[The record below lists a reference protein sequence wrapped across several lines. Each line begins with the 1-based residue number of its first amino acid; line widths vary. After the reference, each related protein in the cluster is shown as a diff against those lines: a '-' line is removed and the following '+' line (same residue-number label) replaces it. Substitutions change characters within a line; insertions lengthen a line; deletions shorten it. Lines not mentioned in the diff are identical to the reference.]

1 MAIRPF
7 SVWSEGRKVGTL
19 NTADDEIK
27 NEGALQIGDSGKVLG
42 FSSGA
47 VTTAT
52 SIDTIILVEGTPATQ
67 RFVESLMAGRP
78 VKIQLG
84 VIDGKVDKRDMWITS
99 AKRTCSHENGTLKG
113 SFSLVGGAPNLT

>member
-1 MAIRPF
+1 MAIRPY
-7 SVWSEGRKVGTL
+7 SVWAEGRKVATL
-19 NTADDEIK
+19 NASDDEIK
-27 NEGALQIGDSGKVLG
+27 NAGELCIIDGGEVGG

-67 RFVESLMAGRP
+67 RFVESLMAGRA
-78 VKIQLG
+78 VNIQLG
-84 VIDGKVDKRDMWITS
+84 VIDGKVDKRKMWITS

-113 SFSLVGGAPNLT
+113 AFSLVGGAPTLT

>member
-7 SVWSEGRKVGTL
+7 SVWSEGRKIATL
-19 NTADDEIK
+19 NAADDEIT
-27 NEGALQIGDSGKVLG
+27 NDGELCIGDSGQTLG

-47 VTTAT
+47 IKTNT

-67 RFVESLMAGRP
+67 RFVESLMAGRAC
-78 VKIQLG
+78 KIQLG
-84 VIDGKVDKRDMWITS
+84 VIDGKVDKRTMWIKS

-113 SFSLVGGAPNLT
+113 SFSLVGGAPTLT